1 MLNFCGK
8 MQHVQTVYTA
18 VLLLQRDGVNGV
30 RCREGH
36 QDTFDSVVFYVTEL
50 IG

>member
-8 MQHVQTVYTA
+8 NA
-18 VLLLQRDGVNGV
+18 ARPDILLLQRDGVNGV